1 MPSDPK
7 PKVFVCRELTGDDI
21 ERLREV
27 ADVTVWPESRPPTR
41 DELLDQAR
49 DADGLITMV
58 TERVDDDLLDR
69 CPSVRVVANVAV
81 GYDNFDVPAITR
93 RGVAAGNTPGVLT
106 DATADIAFA
115 LLLATTR
122 RVVEARDALLA
133 GAWRQWEPEFM
144 LGTELAGSTLGIL
157 GMGRIGQA
165 MARRALAF
173 SMRVIATSRTHYPI
187 EGVSYVEL
195 PTLLAD
201 SDVVSLHV
209 ALSEETRRLI
219 GERELSQMKSS
230 AILIN
235 TARGAVVDQAALAHA
250 LNSGTIGGAGLDVF
264 EIEPVPLDDPIVSA
278 RNCVVLPHIGSA
290 TRRTRAAMA
299 SLAIDNVIAG
309 LRGERLPACVNPEI
323 YDGQT
328 ELRASE

>member
-7 PKVFVCRELTGDDI
+7 PKVFVCRALTGDSI
-21 ERLREV
+21 ERLEEV
-27 ADVTVWPESRPPTR
+27 ADVTVWPESRAPSR
-41 DELLDQAR
+41 QELLDAAR
-49 DADGLITMV
+49 DAHGLITMV
-58 TERVDDDLLDR
+58 TERVDDDLLAH

-81 GYDNFDVPAITR
+81 GYDNFDVPALTR
-93 RGVAAGNTPGVLT
+93 RGVAGGNTPGVLT

-144 LGTELAGSTLGIL
+144 LGTELAGSTLGIV
-157 GMGRIGQA
+157 GMGRIGRA
-165 MARRALAF
+165 VARRALAF
-173 SMRVIATSRTHYPI
+173 SMRVIATSRTPYPI
-187 EGVSYVEL
+187 DGVSYVEL
-195 PTLLAD
+195 PRLLAE

-219 GERELSQMKSS
+219 GPAELAQMKRS

-235 TARGAVVDQAALAHA
+235 TARGAVIDQSALADA
-250 LNSGTIGGAGLDVF
+250 LDAGTIAGAGLDVF
-264 EIEPVPLDDPIVSA
+264 EIEPVPIDDPIVFA

-290 TRRTRAAMA
+290 TRTTRAAMA

-309 LRGERLPACVNPEI
+309 LSGARLPACVNPEI
-323 YDGQT
+323 YG
-328 ELRASE
+328 S